1 MDVSNIL
8 PLARGILKEAEALN
22 ALLTSLPENNSPDG
36 SPGPN
41 QLWDHPPPESNLVR
55 SQSKLLGLLQKIN
68 RVVRGPQDYLQELVA
83 SNWEK
88 GSLYCLLDNGVL
100 EHIPNDRSISVADLA
115 AESSIPE
122 DKLLP
127 MLRLAACD
135 QIIEKD
141 KGETFRH
148 GLMSR
153 ELVNDPGLKAFI
165 EFQ

>member
-1 MDVSNIL
+1 MDVGDIL
-8 PLARGILKEAEALN
+8 PLAQGILNEAVALVTQLGN
-22 ALLTSLPENNSPDG
+22 PPKIKHSDG
-36 SPGPN
+36 SPRPN
-41 QLWDHPPPESNLVR
+41 KLWDHPPPESNLAQ
-55 SQSKLLGLLQKIN
+55 SQAKLLGLLQKLS
-68 RVVRGPQDYLQELVA
+68 RAVRGPQDYLQELVA
-83 SNWEK
+83 SNWEQ

-122 DKLLP
+122 DKLLS

-135 QIIEKD
+135 HIIEKGE
-141 KGETFRH
+141 GETFRH

-153 ELVNDPGLKAFI
+153 ELVNDPSFKAFI